1 MPIKTIE
8 IMCAPCHK
16 CDLLKKKILQAIE
29 KVETK
34 YKIKISYEF
43 KQIPHLRDISK
54 YGLNPSQA
62 PVVIIN
68 GKPEFAGQVE
78 LTTIPARIEML
89 HKSY

>member
-8 IMCAPCHK
+8 IMCVPCNK
-16 CDLLKKKILQAIE
+16 CDMLKKKILQAIQ
-29 KVETK
+29 KVEMK
-34 YKIKISYEF
+34 YKIKITYEF
-43 KQIPHLRDISK
+43 KQITNLQDISK

-68 GKPEFAGQVE
+68 GKPEFAGNIEV
-78 LTTIPARIEML
+78 TTIPARIEAL

>member
-16 CDLLKKKILQAIE
+16 CKILKKKILQAVQR
-29 KVETK
+29 VEIK
-34 YKIKISYEF
+34 YKIKMSYEF
-43 KQIPHLRDISK
+43 KETPNLQDISK

-68 GKPEFAGQVE
+68 GKPEFAGNIE
-78 LTTIPARIEML
+78 ITTIPARIEAL